1 MIEASRLARLRTAME
16 RQDLDAVALVPGAN
30 FYYLTGA
37 SFHLMERP
45 TVLLVLREGP
55 LHAVMPLLER
65 ARWQAAAPEAETS
78 YWQDADGFDGA
89 FAELARRLAPARIG
103 VEGQRMRVFE
113 AEVLRRAFPTAAIV
127 DAHAA
132 ISAMRLL
139 KEPGEIDA
147 MRRAIAIS
155 ESALAATLADA
166 VAGMSETDF
175 RQRLVA
181 EMFAAGADGLAFDP
195 IVLAGPA
202 SADPH
207 GTPSPDRCLEKGQ
220 PLLVDFGAASGGYMA
235 DITRTFFV
243 GSASSE
249 HRDLYEAVRAANEL
263 GRTIAAPPMT
273 LDTLDRRVTDSLRAS
288 GFADLVLTKTGHGL
302 GLDVH
307 EAPQVM
313 VGNMQAMQPGMVFTI
328 EPSLHRDGE
337 IGIRIEDV
345 VLVTQD
351 GAVSLTSFER
361 GLTVIGEPPTPGAAT
376 GLKW

>member
-1 MIEASRLARLRTAME
+1 
-16 RQDLDAVALVPGAN
+16 
-30 FYYLTGA
+30 
-37 SFHLMERP
+37 
-45 TVLLVLREGP
+45 
-55 LHAVMPLLER
+55 MPLLER
-65 ARWQAAAPEAETS
+65 SRWQAAAPEAETS

>member
-1 MIEASRLARLRTAME
+1 MLEAGRLARLRAAMDRE
-16 RQDLDAVALVPGAN
+16 DLDAVALVPGAN

-45 TVLLVLREGP
+45 TLLVVPRDGP
-55 LHAVMPLLER
+55 LRAVMPVLER
-65 ARWQAAAPEAETS
+65 SRWQAVAPDAETS
-78 YWQDADGFDGA
+78 YWQDSDGFDGA
-89 FAELARRLAPARIG
+89 FAELARAIAPARIG

-113 AEVLRRAFPTAAIV
+113 AEALRRAFLDAAIV

-132 ISAMRLL
+132 ISQMRLL

-155 ESALAATLADA
+155 ERALAATLADA
-166 VAGMSETDF
+166 AAGMSETDF

-181 EMFAAGADGLAFDP
+181 EMLAAGADGLAFDP

-207 GTPSPDRCLEKGQ
+207 GTPSPDRRLEPGK
-220 PLLVDFGAASGGYMA
+220 PLLIDFGAGWGGYLA
-235 DITRTFFV
+235 DITRTVFV
-243 GSASSE
+243 GSASPE
-249 HRDLYEAVRAANEL
+249 HRAIYEAVRAANAL
-263 GRTIAAPPMT
+263 GRAIVAPPMT

-313 VGNMQAMQPGMVFTI
+313 VGNLQPMEPGMVFTV
-328 EPSLHRDGE
+328 EPGLYRDGD
-337 IGIRIEDV
+337 IGVRIEDD
-345 VLVTQD
+345 VLVTPD
-351 GAVSLTSFER
+351 GSVSLTGFNR
-361 GLTVIGEPPTPGAAT
+361 GLTLIG
-376 GLKW
+376 